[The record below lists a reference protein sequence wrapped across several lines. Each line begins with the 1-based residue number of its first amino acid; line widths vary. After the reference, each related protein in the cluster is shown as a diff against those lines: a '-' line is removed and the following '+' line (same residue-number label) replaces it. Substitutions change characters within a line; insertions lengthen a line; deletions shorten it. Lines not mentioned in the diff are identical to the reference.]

1 MPGNVDVRPGAVI
14 VEADLYRRRLVVQP
28 CFDNAQHP
36 VDAAHAIAAD
46 RGIEGET
53 GPPGAAQQFVDRL
66 IEQLALQSGGV
77 LRDGMPLRAPH
88 STFTK
93 PEPSSSWGRSLHVD
107 NLIRLDPNDGA
118 KTIIPDLAHRDCPG

>member
-1 MPGNVDVRPGAVI
+1 MPGNVDVRPGAVV
-14 VEADLYRRRLVVQP
+14 VEADLYRRRLVLQP

-88 STFTK
+88 FGIHQAGTILVLGAAACMST
-93 PEPSSSWGRSLHVD
+93 
-107 NLIRLDPNDGA
+107 I
-118 KTIIPDLAHRDCPG
+118 

>member
-46 RGIEGET
+46 QGIEGET

-88 STFTK
+88 FGIHQAGTILVLGAAACMST
-93 PEPSSSWGRSLHVD
+93 
-107 NLIRLDPNDGA
+107 I
-118 KTIIPDLAHRDCPG
+118 